1 MIIFGVFQQR
11 KETFAQYSH
20 NNDTWRHLKGQ
31 KLSKKRARNKI
42 NGLKINFIC
51 VYFEIITESV
61 SDNDKKYN
69 NNKYYKNV
77 ARENANYRDK

>member
-20 NNDTWRHLKGQ
+20 NNDTWRHLKRQ
-31 KLSKKRARNKI
+31 KVSKKRARNKI

-61 SDNDKKYN
+61 SATMIRNIIIINITKMLIIETN
-69 NNKYYKNV
+69 
-77 ARENANYRDK
+77 E